1 MAEIIMLQNVRLSFP
16 QLIEPRK
23 VSTDPNATPKFSA
36 DFIMAPNDPGFAAF
50 WTEVNKIALEKW
62 KEHTQA
68 VMQIIASDRKLRC
81 YGQGSER
88 IDSKTF
94 KPYNGYDGMV
104 YITASRPGDQPP
116 QMIQA
121 DGTPVDAGNTMAYQA
136 MARKLYGGCYVNA
149 AVRPWAQ
156 ENKHGRGIR
165 CDLIAVQFA
174 REGEA
179 FGEGVADASGLF
191 GAVAG
196 AAPAAPVPQF
206 APPAFGAAP
215 AAQPQFGAPAVPSF
229 LGG

>member
-16 QLIEPRK
+16 QLIEPRVPK
-23 VSTDPNATPKFSA
+23 DSPNAKPRFST
-36 DFIMAPNDPGFAAF
+36 DFIMLPNDSGFAAF
-50 WTEVNKIALEKW
+50 WTEVNALALKEW
-62 KEHTQA
+62 KEHSQA

-88 IDSKTF
+88 IDRKTF
-94 KPYNGYDGMV
+94 QVYNGYEGMV
-104 YITASRPGDQPP
+104 YISASRPGDQPP
-116 QMIQA
+116 QMIQS

-156 ENKHGRGIR
+156 KNSHGNGIR

-174 REGEA
+174 KDGEA
-179 FGEGVADASGLF
+179 FGEGVADASGMF

-196 AAPAAPVPQF
+196 ATQPQVPQF
-206 APPAFGAAP
+206 APPAFGAT
-215 AAQPQFGAPAVPSF
+215 QPQVPSF